1 VTELRAQ
8 SDQLKDENVRMS
20 RKKVQCETEITR
32 LQSQIEELQQITETS
47 KETLKLQIAGQAE
60 ENERLKALVRTMERQ
75 KETSDHEAERT
86 AQQKEREL
94 ERVRQQAQLETERVQ
109 FQLQQKLGEL
119 EPLPELLKNS
129 EMRLQDTQE
138 RITVYERK
146 CSEQTQLIADLTV
159 KVESQS
165 QQLESLREKYHSMM
179 DENRSLAAQAETA
192 TRKTVET
199 DQHNRELVS
208 LAAKKEESLQRAMN
222 RIEDLGHENASLKRQ
237 VDTALDETKRQRDDV
252 KERAAMKV
260 WLV

>member
-1 VTELRAQ
+1 VDLFCDWLIWLAVG
-8 SDQLKDENVRMS
+8 K
-20 RKKVQCETEITR
+20 
-32 LQSQIEELQQITETS
+32 
-47 KETLKLQIAGQAE
+47 
-60 ENERLKALVRTMERQ
+60 
-75 KETSDHEAERT
+75 
-86 AQQKEREL
+86 
-94 ERVRQQAQLETERVQ
+94 VQ

-252 KERAAMKV
+252 KERAAMKERTSQARITDLEAQLARLSQSSSQLKRDKEETERRSKSKIYSLQDQLEQSQATNRNMENYV
-260 WLV
+260 RFLKASYVNAYSDTSPLAASLR